1 MKSRNNRSKKPENK
15 PQKRHFILHFCNN
28 KAFLESKVIDW
39 ILSDRARVLNVTGQ
53 LGYGAWL
60 MPLHYEDSD
69 FDPNIDPRQKRFLTE
84 FAEATG
90 TGNYGYTTWTFYP
103 NDPGVHIWKDMEVVW
118 AGDITPL
125 EFMEESQRLWDKARA
140 DDALVPVGKR

>member
-1 MKSRNNRSKKPENK
+1 
-15 PQKRHFILHFCNN
+15 
-28 KAFLESKVIDW
+28 
-39 ILSDRARVLNVTGQ
+39 
-53 LGYGAWL
+53 

-90 TGNYGYTTWTFYP
+90 SGNYGYTTWTFYP

-125 EFMEESQRLWDKARA
+125 RLHGRINKNYGIKH
-140 DDALVPVGKR
+140 VKTMH